1 MVWDVGT
8 RGAIPSVRVRLSP
21 EERRHHLE
29 AAIRLPPHTLLTF
42 YELTAAAADAT
53 HSFYGGASKRRQSC
67 CNYSKSI

>member
-1 MVWDVGT
+1 MWFGMWG
-8 RGAIPSVRVRLSP
+8 REGLSPPSVRLSP

-42 YELTAAAADAT
+42 YELTAAADAT